1 MKHQTL
7 EQLQTIAEVHSDT
20 AALVLKRDE
29 RLRRWAELLER
40 DPGRRLATLGGT
52 EYQPASIRD
61 RMRAEASPLTVA
73 FEDPLLRA
81 QGLAD
86 DSYGEAKRFF
96 EMSDWQLHRV
106 VCHCHFGETV
116 RAGAAA
122 RCVRASIEP
131 RTLLGRLR
139 DWLFLD
145 AH

>member
-7 EQLQTIAEVHSDT
+7 EQLQTIAEVRSDT
-20 AALVLKRDE
+20 AEPVLGRDD

-52 EYQPASIRD
+52 EYQPVRIRD

-73 FEDPLLRA
+73 FDDPLLRG

-106 VCHCHFGETV
+106 VCYCHFGETV

-122 RCVRASIEP
+122 RLVRAAVEP

-139 DWLFLD
+139 DMLFVD